1 MGLAQK
7 SAGHRLQAQRY
18 VKNAGIKT
26 LHTCS
31 YELHLSMFLFY
42 TFLSASARHR
52 IQTIL
57 TTNGQLS
64 KEILANYKTI
74 VCAKSFLDT
83 HWVET

>member
-1 MGLAQK
+1 MGLVQK

-57 TTNGQLS
+57 TTNGQLKKFWQITKQLS
-64 KEILANYKTI
+64 VKK
-74 VCAKSFLDT
+74 VLDT